1 MDSVNAP
8 IARFLHRSTLEGER
22 TVAYVR
28 LGLCLF
34 VLLERVILLDSLTL
48 LRHGDPGEA
57 VAVGGL
63 VVGVLF
69 ALWVLSR
76 VDEAAPDRLPALSA
90 LVDVV
95 LVSLVILPQVLWPPD
110 GWNGLLAV
118 PAWSFWILAVVG
130 AGFRLSRLAV
140 VCAAVASAVAL
151 LGFVSLDQA
160 LHGAVGD
167 PRLES
172 LVLAGIV
179 LSGAALLSWGG
190 VRRTRILVEQ
200 GAAEA
205 LKAERARQ
213 RLGVYL
219 SPAVADEALEQ
230 ERLAPGGARRDV
242 AVLFTDLRGF
252 TSRGETLP
260 PEQLL
265 EELNRYLSDMVAV
278 IHQHGGVVDKFVG
291 DSIMVVFGIPRSA
304 PDDALRAVRCAAA
317 LQDALEH
324 HNAARLRRGLRGLQH
339 GIGLHFGTVVAG
351 NVGSMDRLQPT
362 VVGDIVN
369 TASRLEGLTKTVEHS
384 VLISAE
390 TVEATGCTPEALG
403 IRFAGT
409 LPITGRDG
417 GIGVFA
423 LVDDPT
429 APHPS
434 S

>member
-1 MDSVNAP
+1 MA
-8 IARFLHRSTLEGER
+8 H
-22 TVAYVR
+22 VR
-28 LGLCLF
+28 WGLCLF

-48 LRHGDPGEA
+48 LRQGDPGEA

-63 VVGVLF
+63 VAGVLF

-76 VDEAAPDRLPALSA
+76 IDDAAPDRLPALSA

-95 LVSLVILPQVLWPPD
+95 LVSLVVLPQVVWPPE
-110 GWNGLLAV
+110 GWTGLLGV
-118 PAWSFWILAVVG
+118 PAWGFWILAVVG

-140 VCAAVASAVAL
+140 LCSATAAAVAL

-160 LHGAVGD
+160 LHGAAGD
-167 PRLES
+167 PPLES

-179 LSGAALLSWGG
+179 LVGAGLLSWGG
-190 VRRTRILVEQ
+190 VRRTRVLVER

-252 TSRGETLP
+252 TSQGESLA
-260 PEQLL
+260 PERLL
-265 EELNRYLSDMVAV
+265 EELNSYLSDMVKV
-278 IHQHGGVVDKFVG
+278 IHEHGGVVDKFVG
-291 DSIMVVFGIPRSA
+291 DSIMVVFGIPRST
-304 PDDALRAVRCAAA
+304 PDDALRAVRCTAA
-317 LQDALEH
+317 LQEALGR
-324 HNAARLRRGLRGLQH
+324 HNAARARRGLQGLQH

-351 NVGSMDRLQPT
+351 NVGTLDRLQPT

-369 TASRLEGLTKTVEHS
+369 TASRLEGLTKTVDHN

-390 TVEATGCTPEALG
+390 TVEATGCTPESLG

-409 LPITGRDG
+409 LPVTGRDQ
-417 GIGVFA
+417 GIAAFS
-423 LVDDPT
+423 LVGDPAS
-429 APHPS
+429 APPPL
-434 S
+434 